1 MSSFLALIPLVSLV
15 LLQAPVPRN
24 SDIENIGHRDI
35 NRGSLSI
42 SRDREIELGRQTRID
57 LERNVKLYQQPEV
70 TAYVNSIVQLL
81 AANSDATIPIVSG
94 IIDSDEIDTIA
105 LPGGT
110 VYVTTGLIRSADN
123 EAELA
128 AALAHPIAH
137 VAARHAAE
145 MAMKM
150 ELINQAS
157 VPLLSGRPNM
167 HFTQFA
173 RKNVTE
179 ADFLGLQY
187 LYKAGWDPEAAIAF
201 LVKMQARAATAGDPS
216 SPLPEDEIQGRYL
229 GNIKLAAASRFET
242 HPPISMRLDNLR
254 HQRDTLPARAD
265 NRLNTD
271 AFNRAKS
278 IVSSN

>member
-1 MSSFLALIPLVSLV
+1 
-15 LLQAPVPRN
+15 
-24 SDIENIGHRDI
+24 
-35 NRGSLSI
+35 
-42 SRDREIELGRQTRID
+42 
-57 LERNVKLYQQPEV
+57 
-70 TAYVNSIVQLL
+70 LL
-81 AANSDATIPIVSG
+81 AANSDATLPIVSG

-110 VYVTTGLIRSADN
+110 VYVTTGLIRTADN

-128 AALAHPIAH
+128 AALAHAIAH

-150 ELINQAS
+150 ELINRGS
-157 VPLLSGRPNM
+157 VPLAPKGFN
-167 HFTQFA
+167 QFA
-173 RKNVTE
+173 RKNVIE

-201 LVKMQARAATAGDPS
+201 LVKMQASAATAGDPS
-216 SPLPEDEIQGRYL
+216 SPLPEEGTQGRYL
-229 GNIKLAAASRFET
+229 GNIKSAVASRFET
-242 HPPISMRLDNLR
+242 HPPISMRIDNLR
-254 HQRDTLPARAD
+254 HQRDTLPARTD